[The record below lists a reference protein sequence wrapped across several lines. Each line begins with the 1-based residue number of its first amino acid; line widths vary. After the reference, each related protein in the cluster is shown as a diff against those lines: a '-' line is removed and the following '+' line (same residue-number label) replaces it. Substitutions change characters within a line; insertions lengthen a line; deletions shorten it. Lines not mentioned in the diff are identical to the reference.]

1 MENASSTQP
10 ITMPSS
16 EGSSNTSKAQTP
28 KQNAVVENRQLAD
41 ANLLLVRCGT
51 LLSKSS
57 EQAARGR
64 PIQCTNCGGIPSH
77 CLVKSAQTVKDV
89 ADVKPFIV
97 KVDTAAGTLR
107 VPMESAPVSD
117 FAIIASKLMK
127 IGVEVSTLG
136 FLDGHVGQVRRWT
149 ISSHALAVRNAE
161 SCSTASVGLT
171 LRLSVL
177 PEDYEEQE
185 QDLST
190 VERTYSCEF
199 CGACDTIYSHEDGV
213 ISVPQREGSGATY
226 LLSPAKHESADDG
239 SVDDVIMM
247 PPMMIFCVDISAS
260 MSTTVNLEGGRS
272 VTRLQCVQSA
282 VTQQLEALQS
292 HQPECAVVI
301 ITFGAEVCVYTD
313 GGNRSLVAKRAHN
326 DVSDLLAKGQELA
339 SSCTEQIAQVAMR
352 LGTTVSGLKP
362 SGNTALGPALAVAVG
377 LASSRPG
384 SKIVLCTDGMAN
396 NGIGAIRNRNDIVD
410 FYGEMGR
417 HAAEEGTCI
426 SVITMEGEVCSM
438 ENLGICADLTG
449 GQVEMVDLR
458 ALSTK
463 VGAMLSNPTLGTSLE
478 ISLIGGAGI
487 AFNAGFSEQ
496 KGVACVAKRTV
507 GTMTARTDL
516 TFELKAMTELANKS
530 GDSVPVQLQ
539 LRYTRPDGEHVLQV
553 LTLQQPVSSDRG
565 DSESD
570 VNGTCVALA
579 GIHNAACLAQLG
591 DYRASRVK
599 LISTCRLLQR
609 AMNTLSHQESYLSF
623 IVQAEKLD
631 GFMRERE
638 SQERVFGADTSC
650 QRGRDDD
657 ASRSMYQMKSLSVSE
672 LNSKA

>member
-1 MENASSTQP
+1 MEN
-10 ITMPSS
+10 
-16 EGSSNTSKAQTP
+16 
-28 KQNAVVENRQLAD
+28 
-41 ANLLLVRCGT
+41 
-51 LLSKSS
+51 
-57 EQAARGR
+57 
-64 PIQCTNCGGIPSH
+64 
-77 CLVKSAQTVKDV
+77 
-89 ADVKPFIV
+89 
-97 KVDTAAGTLR
+97 
-107 VPMESAPVSD
+107 APVSD
-117 FAIIASKLMK
+117 FASISRKLMQM
-127 IGVEVSTLG
+127 GVDASALG
-136 FLDGHVGQVRRWT
+136 FLDGQSGQVRRWT
-149 ISSHALAVRNAE
+149 ISSHALAVRNAD
-161 SCSTASVGLT
+161 SCGTSSVGLT
-171 LRLSVL
+171 LRLSTL
-177 PEDYEEQE
+177 PEDHEEQE
-185 QDLST
+185 QDPSIVKET
-190 VERTYSCEF
+190 ISCEF
-199 CGACDTIYSHEDGV
+199 CGACDTIHFRGEGV
-213 ISVPQREGSGATY
+213 ISISQKESCGATY
-226 LLSPAKHESADDG
+226 MLSPAKQASTDDG
-239 SVDDVIMM
+239 PVDDVVMM

-260 MSTTVNLEGGRS
+260 MSTTLKLEGGRC

-292 HQPECAVVI
+292 NQPDCAVVI

-339 SSCTEQIAQVAMR
+339 SSCTDRISEVATR
-352 LGTTVSGLKP
+352 LSTTVSGLKP
-362 SGNTALGPALAVAVG
+362 CGNTALGPALAVAVG

-396 NGIGAIRNRNDIVD
+396 NGVGAIRNRDETVD
-410 FYGEMGR
+410 FYGDMGR

-426 SVITMEGEVCSM
+426 SVITMEGEDCSM

-478 ISLIGGAGI
+478 MSLIVGAGI
-487 AFNAGFSEQ
+487 AFDASFSEQ
-496 KGVACVAKRTV
+496 KGIACVAKRVV
-507 GTMTARTDL
+507 GTITARTDL

-530 GDSVPVQLQ
+530 GGSVPVQLQ

-565 DSESD
+565 ESESD
-570 VNGTCVALA
+570 INGTCVALT

-591 DYRASRVK
+591 DYRAARVK

-609 AMNTLSHQESYLSF
+609 AMTTLSHQESYLSF

-638 SQERVFGADTSC
+638 SQEKVFGADTSC